1 MNNPLSPAAQSMLN
15 KTAQAMER
23 SVLIGFLPYQQH
35 LIVAALRSI
44 ADTALPYNA
53 RGMANRQQLRRYI
66 LSIAAELEANA
77 Q

>member
-1 MNNPLSPAAQSMLN
+1 MTNPLSPAAQSMLN

-23 SVLIGFLPYQQH
+23 SEGFLPYQQH

-66 LSIAAELEANA
+66 LSIAAELEN